1 MWLEGVWIDMLLI
14 MLIRIISVING
25 LYGCLFTSFPPHW
38 LTINDISEE
47 RWIIDVITE
56 ETYMGE
62 VELGGIKQAEDWQ
75 G

>member
-1 MWLEGVWIDMLLI
+1 MVYTGVFSLH
-14 MLIRIISVING
+14 
-25 LYGCLFTSFPPHW
+25 CPPTHW